1 MYKIKL
7 SQNELFELNKRKK
20 QEKNIKIYH
29 RLQSV
34 YLAHK
39 GIDNKEII
47 NILGVNKNSI
57 TKWVNIYSKKGL
69 DELCKSINYDRRSAK
84 IDNYIDKIKQ
94 DIKDNTIST
103 LAELQE
109 WINKKYSLEI
119 EQSWLFR
126 CCKKNSIYLTKKRV

>member
-7 SQNELFELNKRKK
+7 SKDELAKLNEKKK
-20 QEKNIKIYH
+20 QEKNTKMYH

-39 GIDNKEII
+39 GRDNKEITD
-47 NILGVNKNSI
+47 ILGVNKNSV
-57 TKWVNIYSKKGL
+57 TKWIKIYSKKGL
-69 DELCKSINYDRRSAK
+69 NELCQPINYNRRSAK
-84 IDNYIDKIKQ
+84 IDDHIDKIKK

-109 WINKKYSLEI
+109 WVKKKYSLEI

-126 CCKKNSIYLTKKRV
+126 CCKKNSVCLTKKLV

>member
-7 SQNELFELNKRKK
+7 SKDELTKLNEKK
-20 QEKNIKIYH
+20 KLEKNTKMYH

-39 GIDNKEII
+39 GRDNKEITD
-47 NILGVNKNSI
+47 ILGVNKNSV
-57 TKWVNIYSKKGL
+57 TKWIKIYSKKGL
-69 DELCKSINYDRRSAK
+69 NELCQPINYNRRSAK
-84 IDNYIDKIKQ
+84 IDEHIDKIKQ

-103 LAELQE
+103 LAELQDWVKE
-109 WINKKYSLEI
+109 KYSLEI

-126 CCKKNSIYLTKKRV
+126 CCKKNSVCLTKKRV

>member
-7 SQNELFELNKRKK
+7 SSTELIELNKRKK
-20 QEKNIKIYH
+20 REKNIKMYH

-39 GIDNKEII
+39 GKDNKEIV
-47 NILGVNKNSI
+47 NILEVNKNSVTNWI
-57 TKWVNIYSKKGL
+57 KIYSEKGI
-69 DELCKSINYDRRSAK
+69 DGLCKPIDYNRRSAK
-84 IDNYIDKIKQ
+84 IDDYIDKIKQ

-103 LAELQE
+103 LSELQDL
-109 WINKKYSLEI
+109 INKKYSLEI

-126 CCKKNSIYLTKKRV
+126 CCKKNSIYLTRKHV

>member
-1 MYKIKL
+1 M
-7 SQNELFELNKRKK
+7 
-20 QEKNIKIYH
+20 YH

-39 GIDNKEII
+39 GRDNKEITD
-47 NILGVNKNSI
+47 ILGVNKNSV
-57 TKWVNIYSKKGL
+57 TKWIKIYSKKGL
-69 DELCKSINYDRRSAK
+69 DELCQPINYNRRSAK
-84 IDNYIDKIKQ
+84 IDDYIDKIKK

-109 WINKKYSLEI
+109 WVKKKYSLEI

-126 CCKKNSIYLTKKRV
+126 CCKKNSICLTKKRVQFREEFKIKKFKKILLSKL

>member
-7 SQNELFELNKRKK
+7 SQTELKELKRRKK
-20 QEKNIKIYH
+20 RERNTKMYC

-39 GIDNKEII
+39 GRDNKEII
-47 NILGVNKNSI
+47 EILGVNKNSVTDWI
-57 TKWVNIYSKKGL
+57 KIYCEKGI
-69 DELCKSINYDRRSAK
+69 DELCKPIEYNRRSAK

-94 DIKDNTIST
+94 DVKDNTIST
-103 LAELQE
+103 IAELQD
-109 WINKKYSLEI
+109 WIKKKYSLEI

-126 CCKKNSIYLTKKRV
+126 CCKKNSIYLTKKHG

>member
-7 SQNELFELNKRKK
+7 SKDELSELNKKKK
-20 QEKNIKIYH
+20 QEKNTKMYH

-34 YLAHK
+34 YLAHR
-39 GIDNKEII
+39 GRDNKEITD
-47 NILGVNKNSI
+47 ILGVNKNSV

-69 DELCKSINYDRRSAK
+69 NELCQPINYNRRSAK
-84 IDNYIDKIKQ
+84 IDDYIDKIKK

-103 LAELQE
+103 LSELQG
-109 WINKKYSLEI
+109 WIKKKYSLEI

-126 CCKKNSIYLTKKRV
+126 CCKKNSVCLTKKRV